1 MLLIKE
7 IVADIAI
14 IKKERLL
21 IRAKKGVLSN
31 EFDSITIRLNELSR
45 ELEYTREKKDTSKWA
60 NNEAKAKR
68 LEK

>member
-1 MLLIKE
+1 MRLIKE

-21 IRAKKGVLSN
+21 VRAKQGAISPAYTA
-31 EFDSITIRLNELSR
+31 ITEQLNELER

-68 LEK
+68 VKL